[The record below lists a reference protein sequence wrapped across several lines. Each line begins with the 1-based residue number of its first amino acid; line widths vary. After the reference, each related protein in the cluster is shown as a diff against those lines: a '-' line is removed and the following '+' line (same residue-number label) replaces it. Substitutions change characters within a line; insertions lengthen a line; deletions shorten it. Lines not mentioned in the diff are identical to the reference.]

1 VRSPLE
7 PEFAAP
13 APAADAAAL
22 AVWTVGP
29 LLVSLAL
36 GAPIVLNLDLGVV
49 TAWAIQAA
57 LSLVSVAGG
66 LLAFE
71 RLSPQAADRQA
82 LTLQIE
88 SIRVTDSQQREFDA
102 EFDRALDMLD
112 TEAAVLDV
120 TRAALKRLDA
130 SFDYELHLVDPTN
143 PELCLAMTT
152 VARPANEGRA
162 RAWSPW
168 DALAARQ
175 GQTIVYDTTE
185 RLDVCPHL
193 RSRIDEPCSA
203 VCVPLIVMGR
213 ILGVLYAV
221 SDSGPPTKEFV
232 SRFEAVARRSAL
244 HIGLIRAT
252 TKTEEHEELDDVT
265 GLPAQKAARERLV
278 QLTEAGTPF
287 SLAIVDIDHFGVY
300 RERHGDEAANEAL
313 QLLAESL
320 VHAVRPTDLVARVGD
335 YEFAVVLPNST
346 AQSALKAI
354 ERVREQLIIIQ
365 AMRPKP
371 LFTCSFGLSHSSMTQ
386 SVDGIIALAATALE
400 TAQAEGRN
408 RVVIA
413 GAPRTYGHPAGQAD
427 LS

>member
-1 VRSPLE
+1 VRPSLE
-7 PEFAAP
+7 PEPAAP
-13 APAADAAAL
+13 SADAASL
-22 AVWTVGP
+22 AVWTVVP
-29 LLVSLAL
+29 LLVSLAI
-36 GAPIVLNLDLGVV
+36 GAPIVLNLDVSVV
-49 TAWAIQAA
+49 SAWTVQAA
-57 LSLVSVAGG
+57 VSLVAVAGG

-71 RLSPQAADRQA
+71 WFSPQAADRQSLA
-82 LTLQIE
+82 LQAIDAAR
-88 SIRVTDSQQREFDA
+88 SADASQRAFDA

-112 TEAAVLDV
+112 TETAVLDM
-120 TRAALKRLDA
+120 TRTALKRVDA
-130 SFDYELHLVDPTN
+130 AFDYELHLVDPTN

-152 VARPANEGRA
+152 VDRPAGDGRA
-162 RAWSPW
+162 RPWSPW
-168 DALAARQ
+168 DSLAARQ
-175 GQTIVYDTTE
+175 GQTIVYDTTD

-193 RSRIDEPCSA
+193 RSRIDEPCAA

-221 SDSGPPTKEFV
+221 SDNSTPSSVLV
-232 SRFEAVARRSAL
+232 SRVEAVARRAAL

-252 TKTEEHEELDDVT
+252 TKPEPVELVDEVT
-265 GLPAQKAARERLV
+265 GLPEQKAARERLV
-278 QLTEAGTPF
+278 QLTDAGTPF
-287 SLAIVDIDHFGVY
+287 SLAIVDIDHFAVY
-300 RERHGDEAANEAL
+300 RERHGEDAANEAL

-335 YEFAVVLPNST
+335 YEFAVVLPDST

-371 LFTCSFGLSHSSMTQ
+371 LFTCSFGLSHSSMSQ
-386 SVDGIIALAATALE
+386 SIDGIIALAATALE
-400 TAQAEGRN
+400 TAQVEGRN

-413 GAPRTYGHPAGQAD
+413 GAARTYGHPAGQAD